1 MEINASM
8 VKGKIV
14 GQYVNSVLAKREVI
28 RAGYEEAIL
37 LNEAGYVADGSGENI
52 FIVRDDVLV
61 TPPLQASILPGITRD
76 SVMQIARDKGVE
88 IVEREIARA
97 ELYTADEVFVT
108 GTAAE
113 VTPIREVD
121 DHQIGEPGPITRLLQ
136 QGFDAAIHGRDSK
149 YLDWLDVVTS
159 DVPGEGAAAR

>member
-1 MEINASM
+1 
-8 VKGKIV
+8 
-14 GQYVNSVLAKREVI
+14 
-28 RAGYEEAIL
+28 
-37 LNEAGYVADGSGENI
+37 
-52 FIVRDDVLV
+52 
-61 TPPLQASILPGITRD
+61 
-76 SVMQIARDKGVE
+76 MQIARDEGVE

-121 DHQIGEPGPITRLLQ
+121 DHEIGEPGPVTKLLQ
-136 QGFDAAIHGRDSK
+136 QGFDAAIHGRDPR

-159 DVPGEGAAAR
+159 DVAGEGAAAR

>member
-1 MEINASM
+1 M
-8 VKGKIV
+8 
-14 GQYVNSVLAKREVI
+14 
-28 RAGYEEAIL
+28 
-37 LNEAGYVADGSGENI
+37 
-52 FIVRDDVLV
+52 

-76 SVMQIARDKGVE
+76 SVMTIAEDEGVD

-121 DHQIGEPGPITRLLQ
+121 DHEIGEPGPITKLLQ
-136 QGFDAAIHGRDSK
+136 QRFDAAIHGRDPK
-149 YLDWLDVVTS
+149 YLEWLDVVAATS
-159 DVPGEGAAAR
+159 EVPGEEAAAR